1 MPLTIRRVPGGP
13 LETNAYLIMD
23 TTSGDA
29 IVIDAPG
36 DTTETILQEVNDLGA
51 TVHQIVVTH
60 GHWDH
65 IQDLRAMSTA
75 LDAPVFGHPQ
85 VRSRIEQPGAS
96 PTPVP
101 VEAARMSG
109 ELDEGDD
116 VAVGGHRFDVMHMP
130 GHDIAHIILYSKNDH
145 LVFGGD
151 VLFPGGHGR
160 TDIPGSD
167 QQVMNRTLRRFLD
180 LPADVRVFPG
190 HGDETT
196 LQAEQAWIRQIPAG

>member
-1 MPLTIRRVPGGP
+1 MPLTIRRIPGGP

-23 TTSGDA
+23 TSCGDA

-36 DTTETILQEVNDLGA
+36 ETTETILGLAEDLGA
-51 TVHQIVVTH
+51 TIHQIVVTH

-65 IQDLRAMSTA
+65 IQDLRAMSEA
-75 LDAPVFGHPQ
+75 LDVPIFGHPD
-85 VRSRIEQPGAS
+85 VRARIEEPGAS

-101 VEAARMSG
+101 VEAARMAG
-109 ELDEGDD
+109 ELNEGDD
-116 VAVGGHRFDVMHMP
+116 VAVGGHVFNIMHMP
-130 GHDIAHIILYSKNDH
+130 GHDVAHIILYSPNDR
-145 LVFGGD
+145 LIFGGD

-196 LQAEQAWIRQIPAG
+196 LEAEQVWIRQIPEE